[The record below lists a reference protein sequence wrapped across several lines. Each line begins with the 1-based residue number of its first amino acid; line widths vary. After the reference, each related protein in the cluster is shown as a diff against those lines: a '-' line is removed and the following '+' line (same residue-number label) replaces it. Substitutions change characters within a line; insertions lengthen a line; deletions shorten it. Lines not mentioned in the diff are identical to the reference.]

1 MVSICAALAALT
13 ARAEPVPDA
22 EREAIITRFVARQGA
37 TATFQAELTQ
47 RLELRGL
54 KRPAE
59 SAGQLYY
66 RAPDALALHFTQ
78 PAGEF
83 LIQIGR
89 DTWLKKSRKPVVHRR
104 ETTAN
109 LLFLLFRRD
118 DDVRADFGFAME
130 READRLR
137 VTLTPTQKEKFPHLV
152 AIENTLS
159 LPDLEIVS
167 MRTVFEGGNA
177 MRYDFANVRRNEPI
191 AATIFEA
198 PR

>member
-13 ARAEPVPDA
+13 ARAEPVPDT
-22 EREAIITRFVARQGA
+22 EREAIITRFVAQQDA
-37 TATFQAELTQ
+37 TETFQAELTQ

-54 KRPAE
+54 KRPTE
-59 SAGQLYY
+59 STGQLYY
-66 RAPDALALHFTQ
+66 RAPDALALHFTR

-83 LIQIGR
+83 LIQTGR

-104 ETTAN
+104 ETNAN

-118 DDVRADFGFAME
+118 GDVRANFAFEME

-137 VTLTPTQKEKFPHLV
+137 VTLTPLQKEKFPHLV
-152 AIENTLS
+152 AIENTLT

-167 MRTVFEGGNA
+167 MRTVFDGGNA
-177 MRYDFANVRRNEPI
+177 MQYDFANVRRNDSIP
-191 AATIFEA
+191 AAMFEA